1 MFEQYEKELARI
13 QADIRALQQEMG
25 IKPRTLEERYQDWQR
40 KEAQRV
46 ALAQQIK
53 ARPKWMNG

>member
-46 ALAQQIK
+46 ALEQQIK

>member
-1 MFEQYEKELARI
+1 MLEQYEKELARI